1 MSAPIEYLSSLWL
14 TSFFPRPVL
23 PNYHSGAYNNP
34 YSGSPAS
41 YAVGNPT
48 YAPQATAY
56 SQMYGGD
63 RAMNV
68 QAEWQSRLQA
78 QDFHRSQPASR
89 TGTPSLAAVV
99 AAHNQVHSPS
109 REGGSDGDKTDIKGE
124 TLDSGAAGDSSK
136 MYLSQ
141 QRNDLLALQQQ
152 QHSSYYTASTTL
164 PRLSS
169 PNCKP

>member
-1 MSAPIEYLSSLWL
+1 M
-14 TSFFPRPVL
+14 L
-23 PNYHSGAYNNP
+23 PTYQSNGYNP
-34 YSGSPAS
+34 YSATTAP
-41 YAVGNPT
+41 YALATQT
-48 YAPQATAY
+48 YAPQAAAY

-78 QDFHRSQPASR
+78 RDYHRSQQSSR

-99 AAHNQVHSPS
+99 AASNAANSPS
-109 REGGSDGDKTDIKGE
+109 GDGTSDEDRNDTKTEALE
-124 TLDSGAAGDSSK
+124 TAIHSASGDSSK

-141 QRNDLLALQQQ
+141 QRNDLLALQQ
-152 QHSSYYTASTTL
+152 HHPSYYTASTTL